1 MIIPMKLSKTNDR
14 LDLACSL
21 LIPDLANGR
30 SPNEYIKS
38 LQKCAFQ
45 LNPVERKGR
54 KRRNSMKAA
63 VDRREE
69 NRKRTTGGLGPIP
82 GNVASNFI
90 SYLESFLKLYQG
102 KGFLDVTW
110 ELHISQNSHFP
121 MPLLFFLL
129 LTAFPRFC
137 LPLQSFR
144 IPIT

>member
-54 KRRNSMKAA
+54 EGT

-90 SYLESFLKLYQG
+90 SYLESL
-102 KGFLDVTW
+102 
-110 ELHISQNSHFP
+110 
-121 MPLLFFLL
+121 
-129 LTAFPRFC
+129 
-137 LPLQSFR
+137 
-144 IPIT
+144 